1 MKYNKHVSKAQ
12 LLGIQSFIGQY
23 RLPYYSDWYGKI
35 AVSPCHT
42 LLSFGPWCSL
52 VLELLL

>member
-12 LLGIQSFIGQY
+12 LLGIQSFIGKY
-23 RLPYYSDWYGKI
+23 RLPYYSDWCGKI
-35 AVSPCHT
+35 AVSPCQ
-42 LLSFGPWCSL
+42 WCSL